1 MEGKGN
7 LNLDAPVTINMIYL
21 GYDAGMWKSI
31 AELWLHSGTTAVT
44 HCIFTSGLQG
54 DIIRHSLSAPV
65 LSTVYCKS
73 DRNSSMSREA
83 EE

>member
-1 MEGKGN
+1 MMLACGKASLSSGN
-7 LNLDAPVTINMIYL
+7 TENF
-21 GYDAGMWKSI
+21 
-31 AELWLHSGTTAVT
+31 SGTTAVT